1 MKHARPLIVAAGS
14 FAISLA
20 ALAQNTTPAGK
31 PADTKDPAPVK
42 QPERVGVKATTP
54 EFHEGTQARHDRFNA
69 ISKEG
74 KAKLVFVGDSI
85 TEAWEGPGRE
95 VWEKFYATRHAA
107 NFGISGDRT
116 EHVLWRLDH
125 GNFDGLS
132 PDLVVIM
139 IGTNNTGH
147 RQDKAEETAAG
158 IKAIIARIE
167 KKCPKAKVLLLGV
180 FPRSDAADH
189 PHRKLNVA
197 INEIIKGYADDTRV
211 FYKDIGAA
219 FTGDKGELTK
229 DIMPDY
235 LHLSPEG
242 YRRWAEA
249 IEDDVAT
256 LLGEKG
262 AGEPK
267 PAKADK
273 PATPAGK

>member
-1 MKHARPLIVAAGS
+1 MKTARMFVVATG
-14 FAISLA
+14 SLA
-20 ALAQNTTPAGK
+20 LSFSAPAQSTKPGEN
-31 PADTKDPAPVK
+31 PADTKDHSPVK
-42 QPERVGVKATTP
+42 QPEQAEIKATTP
-54 EFHEGTQARHDRFNA
+54 EFHEGTEKRHQRFNE

-95 VWEKFYATRHAA
+95 VWEKFYSKRHAA
-107 NFGISGDRT
+107 NFGVSGDRT

-147 RQDKAEETAAG
+147 RQDKPEDTAAG
-158 IKAIIARIE
+158 IRAIIDRIE
-167 KKCPKAKVLLLGV
+167 KKCPNAKILLLGV
-180 FPRSDAADH
+180 FPRSETADH
-189 PHRKLNVA
+189 PHRKLNIAV
-197 INEIIKGYADDTRV
+197 NEIIKGFADNKQV
-211 FYKDIGAA
+211 FYKDISSA
-219 FTGDKGELTK
+219 FFNDKGELSK

-235 LHLSPEG
+235 LHLTPEG

-256 LLGEKG
+256 LLGEKKG
-262 AGEPK
+262 AEGK
-267 PAKADK
+267 PERADK
-273 PATPAGK
+273 PSKK

>member
-1 MKHARPLIVAAGS
+1 MKTARMFVVATGTLALS
-14 FAISLA
+14 FSAP
-20 ALAQNTTPAGK
+20 AQSTK
-31 PADTKDPAPVK
+31 PGENSADKKDHAPVK
-42 QPERVGVKATTP
+42 QPEKAEIKATTP
-54 EFHEGTQARHDRFNA
+54 EFHEGTEKRHQRFNE

-95 VWEKFYATRHAA
+95 VWEKFYSRRHAA
-107 NFGISGDRT
+107 NFGVSGDRT

-147 RQDKAEETAAG
+147 RQDKPEDTAAG
-158 IKAIIARIE
+158 IRAIIDRIE
-167 KKCPKAKVLLLGV
+167 RKCPKAKILLLGV
-180 FPRSDAADH
+180 FPRGEAADH
-189 PHRKLNVA
+189 PHRKLNIAV
-197 INEIIKGYADDTRV
+197 NEIIKGFADNKQV
-211 FYKDIGAA
+211 FYKDISTA
-219 FTGDKGELTK
+219 FFNDKGELTK

-235 LHLSPEG
+235 LHLTPEG

-256 LLGEKG
+256 LLGERKV
-262 AGEPK
+262 GEGKPEK
-267 PAKADK
+267 ADRPAKK
-273 PATPAGK
+273 